1 MLGFIIGAL
10 VGLMFL
16 IVDSSVLVG
25 LNIVEIIFMIIW
37 IMIIYGCFGALVDF
51 VLFLLSPSMW
61 SISNEISPPCQC
73 PSHPQF

>member
-51 VLFLLSPSMW
+51 VLFLLSK
-61 SISNEISPPCQC
+61 
-73 PSHPQF
+73 FK